1 MGKVYVIRKEESAG
15 LSPNVAVGPGG
26 PSFILGTS
34 PENVDYGKYDEMGG
48 RAGRYARR
56 LGRLGRAGRVL
67 GAGLGGLRSLYDAT
81 SSGQPG
87 ALTAAAGGGFSG
99 YYGTQGLEQFAADAG
114 ARFGRWRDAKN
125 APPMPDMNALPG
137 GSVAGVTPQART
149 EAMSMMPSEPMNL
162 GATPPPAPG
171 FQLPVAG
178 VGGVTPQRQSQARNM
193 MPAGPM
199 PGNVT
204 LPPAPG
210 YQPGP
215 ISIEHT
221 EQGQAFSEAAPPPSV
236 APPTTYQS
244 QLPNADPKHP
254 LVREAEKENEAGAS
268 SASTDGY

>member
-114 ARFGRWRDAKN
+114 ARFGRYRDTRN
-125 APPMPDMNALPG
+125 APPMPDMNAIG
-137 GSVAGVTPQART
+137 RDRARQERMADYT
-149 EAMSMMPSEPMNL
+149 Q
-162 GATPPPAPG
+162 GATPTNPDATFDSSMFNPVEQQQRAMNNLSRQYQNTGGEYGGNPAPRG
-171 FQLPVAG
+171 MNPP
-178 VGGVTPQRQSQARNM
+178 TPTDASKTDM
-193 MPAGPM
+193 
-199 PGNVT
+199 
-204 LPPAPG
+204 
-210 YQPGP
+210 
-215 ISIEHT
+215 
-221 EQGQAFSEAAPPPSV
+221 GQAFSEAAPPPSV
-236 APPTTYQS
+236 APPTTEQS
-244 QLPNADPKHP
+244 TLPGFEPPKHP
-254 LVREAEKENEAGAS
+254 LVREQEKENEAGAS

>member
-114 ARFGRWRDAKN
+114 ARFGRYRDT
-125 APPMPDMNALPG
+125 PPKPDMNAPPG
-137 GSVAGVTPQART
+137 GNIAGVTHQAR
-149 EAMSMMPSEPMNL
+149 
-162 GATPPPAPG
+162 
-171 FQLPVAG
+171 QD
-178 VGGVTPQRQSQARNM
+178 ARNM
-193 MPAGPM
+193 MP
-199 PGNVT
+199 PGGGIYS
-204 LPPAPG
+204 PSDFSSQPPG
-210 YQPGP
+210 YQLPDYTKKEPTPASDTDMGR
-215 ISIEHT
+215 
-221 EQGQAFSEAAPPPSV
+221 AFSEAAPPPSV

-244 QLPNADPKHP
+244 QLPSADPKHP
-254 LVREAEKENEAGAS
+254 LVREQEKENEAGAS